1 MQDRTIKELVKDG
14 WIFFQKDSKIESLE
28 RLEYGEVT
36 FKFKEGR
43 IYQVAKTETF

>member
-1 MQDRTIKELVKDG
+1 
-14 WIFFQKDSKIESLE
+14 
-28 RLEYGEVT
+28 LEYGEVT